1 MVDYFPLRS
10 NGWKLPEPEL
20 EPEEDQE
27 GQQPVVVEAVYNYHE
42 DGKSRTIALKVS
54 FQLPLR

>member
-20 EPEEDQE
+20 EPEENQE
-27 GQQPVVVEAVYNYHE
+27 GQQPVVVDFV
-42 DGKSRTIALKVS
+42 
-54 FQLPLR
+54 